1 VSPLGLAWHQ
11 FRFDQKVFWRNPPS
25 VFFTVMFPVIIF
37 LLLATIFGSGRIH
50 AYDITVETYY
60 VPAILT
66 LSLVSATMINL
77 AMNLTIAR
85 ESGILKRGRGTPMPS
100 WVFIAGRVGNS
111 IVVSVLMLVIVS
123 AIGGIAYGVSFP
135 WSHLGEIAA
144 TIAVGAA
151 SFCALGVAL
160 SGLIPSQEAA
170 PPITNLIAFPL
181 YFISGVFIPANEIP
195 DGVLKIASVF
205 PMRPLFES
213 FFAAWVPSAGSFDWG
228 HLAVVAAWGVAG
240 FLVALRTFSWTPR
253 MVAA

>member
-1 VSPLGLAWHQ
+1 MRTPALVLHQ
-11 FRFDQKVFWRNPPS
+11 LRFDQKVFWRNPPS

-37 LLLATIFGSGRIH
+37 LLLATIFGNGRIH
-50 AYDITVETYY
+50 AYAIGVDTYY

-85 ESGILKRGRGTPMPS
+85 EQGILKRGRGTPMPP

-111 IVVSVLMLVIVS
+111 IVVSLLMLVVVS
-123 AIGGIAYGVSFP
+123 AIGGIAYGVDFP
-135 WSHLGEIAA
+135 WARIGEVLA
-144 TIAVGAA
+144 TVAVGAT

-181 YFISGVFIPANEIP
+181 YFISGVFIPASEIP
-195 DGVLKIASVF
+195 DAVLNVASVF
-205 PMRPLFES
+205 PMRPLFEC
-213 FFAAWVPSAGSFDWG
+213 FLAAWVPSAGAFEWG

-240 FLVALRTFSWTPR
+240 FLVATRTFTWTPR
-253 MVAA
+253 AVAA